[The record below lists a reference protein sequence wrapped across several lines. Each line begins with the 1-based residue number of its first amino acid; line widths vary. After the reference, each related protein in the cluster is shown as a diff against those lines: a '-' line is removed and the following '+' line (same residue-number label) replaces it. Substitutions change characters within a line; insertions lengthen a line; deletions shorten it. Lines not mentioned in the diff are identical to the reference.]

1 MQYLM
6 VAEEIEAAIAQYSQK
21 QQLWIDTEVADYNS
35 KQPRLSLIQILDDPS
50 DLNGSR
56 VTILDILYQPELV
69 NKFIEQIM
77 LNPQIEK
84 VFHNAQYDLNFL
96 GKKQANNVTCT
107 LEMSKKIPFYKA
119 QLPNY
124 QLKTL
129 AEKLCNFPI
138 IDKSEQAGDWGQRS
152 LTTSQL
158 YYAKMDVVY
167 LAQVHLKLLQL
178 TDNPDPASED
188 IQELTNRYRQLE
200 YRWKL
205 LDTEIADLKNRLKA
219 AMNAQKV
226 KEVKGFKLST
236 SQRTEKKVPFRDL
249 VKVAQAK
256 KIDLD
261 FAVKLDKKLQKDLGE
276 AIEELPIEEKKTS
289 IVSLRISEPEDDDDI
304 PF

>member
-1 MQYLM
+1 M

-69 NKFIEQIM
+69 HEFIEQIM
-77 LNPQIEK
+77 LNSQIEK

-107 LEMSKKIPFYKA
+107 LEMAKKIPFYKA

-129 AEKLCNFPI
+129 AEKLCNFPV
-138 IDKSEQAGDWGQRS
+138 IDKREQAGDWGQRS

-178 TDNPDPASED
+178 TDRPDPANED

-219 AMNAQKV
+219 AMDAQKI

-236 SQRTEKKVPFRDL
+236 SQRTEKKVTFRDL

-256 KIDLD
+256 GIDLD

>member
-69 NKFIEQIM
+69 HEFIEQIM
-77 LNPQIEK
+77 LNSQIEK

-107 LEMSKKIPFYKA
+107 LEMAKKIPFYKA

-129 AEKLCNFPI
+129 AEKLCNFPV
-138 IDKSEQAGDWGQRS
+138 IDKREQAGDWGQRS

-178 TDNPDPASED
+178 TDRPDPANED

-219 AMNAQKV
+219 AMDAQKF

-236 SQRTEKKVPFRDL
+236 SQRTEKKVTFRDL

-256 KIDLD
+256 GIDLD

>member
-69 NKFIEQIM
+69 HEFIEQIM
-77 LNPQIEK
+77 LNSQIEK

-107 LEMSKKIPFYKA
+107 LEMAKKIPFYKA

-129 AEKLCNFPI
+129 AEKLCNFPV
-138 IDKSEQAGDWGQRS
+138 IDKREQAGDWGQRS

-178 TDNPDPASED
+178 TDRPDPANED

-219 AMNAQKV
+219 AMDAQKI

-236 SQRTEKKVPFRDL
+236 SQRTEKKVTFRDL

-256 KIDLD
+256 GIDLD